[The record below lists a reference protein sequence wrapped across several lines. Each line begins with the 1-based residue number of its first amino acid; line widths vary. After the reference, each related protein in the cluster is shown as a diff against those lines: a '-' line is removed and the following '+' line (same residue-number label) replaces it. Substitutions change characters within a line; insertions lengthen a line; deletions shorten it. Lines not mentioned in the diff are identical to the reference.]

1 MASAWD
7 LWLTPTI
14 SLSLIV
20 EAESPVPSVAR
31 FLSQWVLYFRP
42 ALLKQ
47 ALEYELEQRPHQDI
61 VSGAALRVVDY
72 AYWREMTANGGDLYR
87 PVRRDALSLSIA
99 MSEGVECPS
108 AEYELLEVSLQR
120 VLVSYSIVDKVVE
133 VSKQPFPKDKSADRQ
148 LRELWGLL
156 KPEKEFGGLIGK
168 HWQDL
173 GFQNTSPSTDLRG
186 VGMLGLE
193 SLLYFARTYGE
204 RAAEIVD
211 EAVNGGSKWYPLAL
225 ASLHMTAFALD
236 LATSRDLQLFLL
248 RSLQTRPSVP
258 TSPPANLTSSS
269 STSSSDTPID
279 ITPFLRIASD
289 LLLLFHEHWKQ
300 GGFTVMQFEQISK
313 DFQAAL
319 RPWIRRGVLDGRAL
333 GWEKWD
339 EGAIKLE

>member
-1 MASAWD
+1 MPSAWD

-61 VSGAALRVVDY
+61 VSGATLRVVDY
-72 AYWREMTANGGDLYR
+72 AYWRETTAKGGDLYR
-87 PVRRDALSLSIA
+87 PVGQDALSLSIA
-99 MSEGVECPS
+99 VSEGVECPS
-108 AEYELLEVSLQR
+108 VEFELLEASLHR
-120 VLVSYSIVDKVVE
+120 VLASYAIVDEVVE
-133 VSKQPFPKDKSADRQ
+133 VSKQPFPKDGSADQQ
-148 LRELWGLL
+148 LRELWSLL
-156 KPEKEFGGLIGK
+156 KPEKELPGLVGK
-168 HWQDL
+168 HWQDI

-211 EAVNGGSKWYPLAL
+211 EAVNGGPKWYPLAL
-225 ASLHMTAFALD
+225 AALHMTAFALD

-248 RSLQTRPSVP
+248 RSLQTRPDV
-258 TSPPANLTSSS
+258 PPADPTSSS
-269 STSSSDTPID
+269 SPSSSDTPIH

-300 GGFTVMQFEQISK
+300 GGFTVMQFEQTSK